1 MQESIDVE
9 FNQLN
14 KDLDSSLRLGDG
26 EETGRK
32 RVDDDAGD
40 NRGSAPIR
48 GNISLSSTTDNRSFP
63 VPNNDLTNFSLGMDS
78 MAVMDV
84 CQELDREVESSTNR
98 PNIIRSSKKNNPHFL
113 HQHILWN
120 HHCF

>member
-14 KDLDSSLRLGDG
+14 KDLDSSLRLGDS

-32 RVDDDAGD
+32 RVEDDVGD
-40 NRGSAPIR
+40 NRGSAPNR
-48 GNISLSSTTDNRSFP
+48 GNRSLSSTTDNRSFP

-78 MAVMDV
+78 MAVMGV

-98 PNIIRSSKKNNPHFL
+98 PNIIRSSKKYYPYFL
-113 HQHILWN
+113 H
-120 HHCF
+120 